1 MHALGQNR
9 LPWNIAI
16 IVDATFLTRSSLHTE
31 NAKKFNHGKG
41 YVIGYKTENQRVI
54 EYLASNDLIVKEMIK
69 RTELSRL
76 NQLMTKIN
84 GMQRLKNVIQQALKG
99 RCLENHH
106 IFQGLPP

>member
-54 EYLASNDLIVKEMIK
+54 EYLACDDLKAEPRQII
-69 RTELSRL
+69 
-76 NQLMTKIN
+76 I
-84 GMQRLKNVIQQALKG
+84 G
-99 RCLENHH
+99 
-106 IFQGLPP
+106 